1 MGTTVIVSATVT
13 PGKELLE
20 YMGADIRNVG
30 LQIEPGGFMQP
41 LREHPGFGSILNRDR
56 ALTQP
61 VDDPDRI
68 LNPCVL
74 FRAEELHGSY

>member
-1 MGTTVIVSATVT
+1 
-13 PGKELLE
+13 
-20 YMGADIRNVG
+20 MGADIRNVG

-68 LNPCVL
+68 LNPCCSFAPRNCTVHTDCVRCL
-74 FRAEELHGSY
+74 VVVAGLVVKAGLS